1 MAQAA
6 WEALAS
12 STISRKTVTAAW
24 LFWRAKVLT
33 VGPRGAPRVQARCLV
48 ATGPNSSRS
57 ASLRVANAPAAG
69 FATALGGSAGTRVGR
84 AAIALRLTR
93 SVMMDSAMLFICCSP
108 RLSKLKSNL
117 RLTSS

>member
-1 MAQAA
+1 MAQAE

-33 VGPRGAPRVQARCLV
+33 VGPRGVQRVQARCLV

-57 ASLRVANAPAAG
+57 ASLRVLRRSMLAWERGSPSGNMESAVWTGATEA
-69 FATALGGSAGTRVGR
+69 FTATAYL
-84 AAIALRLTR
+84 
-93 SVMMDSAMLFICCSP
+93 
-108 RLSKLKSNL
+108 
-117 RLTSS
+117 